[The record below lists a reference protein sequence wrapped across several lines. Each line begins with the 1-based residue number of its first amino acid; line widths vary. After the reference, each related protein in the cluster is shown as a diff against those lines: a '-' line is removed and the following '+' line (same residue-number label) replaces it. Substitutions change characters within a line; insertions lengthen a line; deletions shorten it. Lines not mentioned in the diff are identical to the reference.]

1 MWNYLYTIKNNK
13 ISFYIQNLANIANG
27 TVNPFAPPP
36 THPQTAVVNPFQNA
50 SNNPTQNATQQLFG
64 QMTLIPNGIAA
75 ANGFLNAQKTHTAN
89 TGFFNYTASGF
100 TNANTPQIQQQQ
112 QHPAVAAASL
122 LYPTSIQ
129 TGPNGCGFGFGTL
142 QQQIASTGTG
152 LTTNTFNN
160 PFAVSF

>member
-1 MWNYLYTIKNNK
+1 M
-13 ISFYIQNLANIANG
+13 
-27 TVNPFAPPP
+27 NPFA
-36 THPQTAVVNPFQNA
+36 THQHHQHQHQHQQTSVVNPFQQNA
-50 SNNPTQNATQQLFG
+50 SNNPTQNTTQQLFG

-89 TGFFNYTASGF
+89 TGFFKYTASGF
-100 TNANTPQIQQQQ
+100 TNANTPPQLQHQQQQHQQQQQQ
-112 QHPAVAAASL
+112 QHQIQATVM
-122 LYPTSIQ
+122 YPTSMQ

-160 PFAVSF
+160 PFAVSCYCYFC

>member
-1 MWNYLYTIKNNK
+1 M
-13 ISFYIQNLANIANG
+13 SANVNG
-27 TVNPFAPPP
+27 TVNPFA
-36 THPQTAVVNPFQNA
+36 THHQQQTSIANPFQNA
-50 SNNPTQNATQQLFG
+50 PNNPTQNTTQQLFG

-112 QHPAVAAASL
+112 QQHQASL
-122 LYPTSIQ
+122 MYPASIQ

-160 PFAVSF
+160 PFAVSYSTYKNY